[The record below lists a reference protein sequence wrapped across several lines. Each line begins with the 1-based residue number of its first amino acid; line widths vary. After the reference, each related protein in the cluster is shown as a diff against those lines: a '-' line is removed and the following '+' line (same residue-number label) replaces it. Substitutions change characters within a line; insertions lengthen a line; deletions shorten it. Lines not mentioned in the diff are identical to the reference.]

1 MNPEVVRAPPPRIV
15 AIKLGI
21 VASVGLLAVLL
32 GKIYFFPWMHSY
44 LDSGSNHAEA
54 LQRFKNVMFGAG
66 AFVLVLAT
74 YAGWLGFR
82 VLRQGQW
89 PLADAFVVRD
99 TLVKRGRL
107 VRARGILFVVLAVL
121 LAVDALGLAA
131 IPYLM
136 AR

>member
-1 MNPEVVRAPPPRIV
+1 MNPELVRAPPPRIV
-15 AIKLGI
+15 AMRLGV
-21 VASVGLLAVLL
+21 VASVGVLAVLL

-44 LDSGSNHAEA
+44 LDSGANHAEA
-54 LQRFKNVMFGAG
+54 LQRFKNIMLGAG

-107 VRARGILFVVLAVL
+107 VRARGILFVVLAIL
-121 LAVDALGLAA
+121 LAIDAVALVA
-131 IPYLM
+131 IPYFPP
-136 AR
+136 R